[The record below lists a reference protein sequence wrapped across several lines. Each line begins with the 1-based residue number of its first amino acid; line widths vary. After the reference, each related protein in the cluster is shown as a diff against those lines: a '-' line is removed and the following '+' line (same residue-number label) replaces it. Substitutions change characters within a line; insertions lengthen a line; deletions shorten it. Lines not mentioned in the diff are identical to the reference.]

1 MMYSSCVLTLVTL
14 LVRSTHSFLWEIVV
28 SEITRLNF
36 YYNGTI
42 THTENIP
49 FAHYI
54 TSVSYDPVHYRV
66 FFTDSLDPG
75 MSISSYDLTSGK
87 IKKLGTRESYGYY
100 ARVVYDPITQVLFWK
115 QHRSI
120 YSFSLNPAS
129 PDKILDGNLLAT
141 LDHSCNDIAVDSCGG
156 YIYWITD
163 NDIGRMR
170 LDGSESEVLVDSM
183 AGWHYSLAI
192 DLQSQKI
199 YWTETIYAI
208 GGYQMSIESAN
219 FRGKNRTTLYKTL
232 NYSDSDALAISKNFI
247 YFMNN
252 NQLRIWQL
260 PKNASERIEK
270 TQFAIASSNCRYCQR
285 IATYYTLEEQIQGV
299 KSCENVQYL
308 IQNNSKPEST
318 VSICYN
324 YCLNGNCSVSAEGLP
339 NCSCKA
345 GYSGKRCEEKA
356 CKEYCLNGGV
366 CSLSK
371 ADEPVCLCPADYYG
385 DRCEIPICQDY
396 CLQGNCSI
404 SAGEPKCSCKAGYSG
419 KRCEEKACN
428 GYCLN
433 GGVCS
438 LSKADEPV
446 CLCPADY
453 YGDRCEIPICQ
464 DYCLQGNCSISAG
477 EPKCSCKA
485 GYSGKRCE
493 EKACNGYCLNG
504 GVCSLSEAD
513 EPVCLCPAD
522 YYGDRCEIPICQDY
536 CLQGNCSISA
546 GEPKCSCQA
555 GYSGERCEVNVCYKH
570 CLNNGICYLNEE
582 DEPVCECTADY
593 EGERCDVTIIHT
605 DADNTTQHILQDLR
619 TEVNHLKR
627 ILQLFSQKIDEYEAK
642 I

>member
-28 SEITRLNF
+28 SEITRLDF

-49 FAHYI
+49 FANYI

-66 FFTDSLDPG
+66 FFADFIDPG
-75 MSISSYDLTSGK
+75 ISISSYDLTTGK
-87 IKKLGTRESYGYY
+87 IKKLGTRKSYGYY

-115 QHRSI
+115 LHRSI

-141 LDHSCNDIAVDSCGG
+141 LDHICYDIAVDSCGG
-156 YIYWITD
+156 YIYWTT
-163 NDIGRMR
+163 NDEIGRMR
-170 LDGSESEVLVDSM
+170 LDGSEREVLVDSSV
-183 AGWHYSLAI
+183 WLRISLAI

-199 YWTETIYAI
+199 YWTETIHEI
-208 GGYQMSIESAN
+208 GGLYQISIESAN
-219 FRGKNRTTLYKTL
+219 FRGKYRTTLYDTL
-232 NYSDSDALAISKNFI
+232 NDGSSNSLAISKNFI

-252 NQLRIWQL
+252 QLQIWQF
-260 PKNASERIEK
+260 PKNASEQIEK
-270 TQFAIASSNCRYCQR
+270 TQFAIASSNCEYCQR

-356 CKEYCLNGGV
+356 C
-366 CSLSK
+366 
-371 ADEPVCLCPADYYG
+371 
-385 DRCEIPICQDY
+385 
-396 CLQGNCSI
+396 
-404 SAGEPKCSCKAGYSG
+404 
-419 KRCEEKACN
+419 N

-477 EPKCSCKA
+477 EPKCSCIA
-485 GYSGKRCE
+485 GYSGERCE
-493 EKACNGYCLNG
+493 VYACQDYCLNG
-504 GVCSLSEAD
+504 GVCSLNEEG
-513 EPVCLCPAD
+513 EPVCQCSAD
-522 YYGDRCEIPICQDY
+522 YD
-536 CLQGNCSISA
+536 
-546 GEPKCSCQA
+546 
-555 GYSGERCEVNVCYKH
+555 GERCEVTASTDKCSGAEGTNKFSDADTSEENKVNACHQY
-570 CLNNGICYLNEE
+570 CLNGGFCSLDEKR
-582 DEPVCECTADY
+582 EPVCRCPADY
-593 EGERCDVTIIHT
+593 EGERCDVPAFLIKCFLYAYKSREEPVALNKAMESTC
-605 DADNTTQHILQDLR
+605 ASNL
-619 TEVNHLKR
+619 V
-627 ILQLFSQKIDEYEAK
+627 
-642 I
+642 

>member
-28 SEITRLNF
+28 SEITRLDF

-49 FAHYI
+49 FANYI

-66 FFTDSLDPG
+66 FFADFIDTGIDGDI
-75 MSISSYDLTSGK
+75 SISSYDLTTGK
-87 IKKLGTRESYGYY
+87 IKKLGTRKSYGYY

-115 QHRSI
+115 LHRSI

-141 LDHSCNDIAVDSCGG
+141 LDHICYDIAVDSCGG

-163 NDIGRMR
+163 DEIGRMR
-170 LDGSESEVLVDSM
+170 LDGSEREVLVDSS
-183 AGWHYSLAI
+183 AWLRISLVI
-192 DLQSQKI
+192 DLQTQKI
-199 YWTETIYAI
+199 YWTETIHAI
-208 GGYQMSIESAN
+208 GLYQFSIKSAN
-219 FRGKNRTTLYKTL
+219 FRGKNRTTLYSTL
-232 NYSDSDALAISKNFI
+232 NDGNLNSLAISKNFI
-247 YFMNN
+247 YFMNE
-252 NQLRIWQL
+252 QLRIWQL

-270 TQFAIASSNCRYCQR
+270 TQFAIASSNFEFGQR

-324 YCLNGNCSVSAEGLP
+324 YCLNGDCSVSAEELP
-339 NCSCKA
+339 N
-345 GYSGKRCEEKA
+345 
-356 CKEYCLNGGV
+356 
-366 CSLSK
+366 
-371 ADEPVCLCPADYYG
+371 
-385 DRCEIPICQDY
+385 
-396 CLQGNCSI
+396 
-404 SAGEPKCSCKAGYSG
+404 
-419 KRCEEKACN
+419 
-428 GYCLN
+428 
-433 GGVCS
+433 
-438 LSKADEPV
+438 
-446 CLCPADY
+446 
-453 YGDRCEIPICQ
+453 
-464 DYCLQGNCSISAG
+464 
-477 EPKCSCKA
+477 
-485 GYSGKRCE
+485 
-493 EKACNGYCLNG
+493 
-504 GVCSLSEAD
+504 
-513 EPVCLCPAD
+513 
-522 YYGDRCEIPICQDY
+522 
-536 CLQGNCSISA
+536 
-546 GEPKCSCQA
+546 CSCQA

-593 EGERCDVTIIHT
+593 EGERCDVAIIHT

-627 ILQLFSQKIDEYEAK
+627 ILQLFSQQIDEYEAK